1 MIHRRK
7 PMYEF
12 MIRQVVERFDLDS
25 VEGRAAALRAG
36 APIVA
41 TIRDPAAQNGYTREL
56 ARLSGAELQDATR
69 AVRSAQHSVSR
80 GGSRGADPRDA
91 SASGRAG
98 ESAPQGRAGYGDA
111 GASAEQP
118 RPIAQADLT
127 DPTQRTERE
136 SLMVLLQLP
145 TEVGAERAARAV
157 QVPFVNP
164 THAVVRDAIAS
175 QLATMTQ
182 PGWVDRV
189 LAEVPQAYVPT
200 VNALA
205 VAALPQ
211 GGDAGR
217 YARSIVDG
225 LIDRD
230 LLREKAELTSRLGR
244 TEDPELRRQI
254 SLAMVAIETERR
266 RLRGE

>member
-1 MIHRRK
+1 
-7 PMYEF
+7 
-12 MIRQVVERFDLDS
+12 
-25 VEGRAAALRAG
+25 
-36 APIVA
+36 
-41 TIRDPAAQNGYTREL
+41 
-56 ARLSGAELQDATR
+56 
-69 AVRSAQHSVSR
+69 
-80 GGSRGADPRDA
+80 
-91 SASGRAG
+91 
-98 ESAPQGRAGYGDA
+98 
-111 GASAEQP
+111 
-118 RPIAQADLT
+118 
-127 DPTQRTERE
+127 
-136 SLMVLLQLP
+136 MVLLQLP
-145 TEVGAERAARAV
+145 AEVGVERAARAV

-189 LAEVPQAYVPT
+189 VAEVPQAYAPT

-230 LLREKAELTSRLGR
+230 LLREKAELTSRLAR

>member
-1 MIHRRK
+1 
-7 PMYEF
+7 
-12 MIRQVVERFDLDS
+12 
-25 VEGRAAALRAG
+25 
-36 APIVA
+36 VA
-41 TIRDPAAQNGYTREL
+41 TIRDPASQSGYTREL
-56 ARLSGAELQDATR
+56 ARLTGAELQDATR
-69 AVRSAQHSVSR
+69 AVRAAQR
-80 GGSRGADPRDA
+80 GGGARD
-91 SASGRAG
+91 GRSDGRSLPAG
-98 ESAPQGRAGYGDA
+98 APAGPDGASAPQ
-111 GASAEQP
+111 QP
-118 RPIAQADLT
+118 PVLADPT

-145 TEVGAERAARAV
+145 AEVGVERAARAV

-189 LAEVPQAYVPT
+189 VAEVPQAYAPT

-230 LLREKAELTSRLGR
+230 LLREKAELTSRLAR